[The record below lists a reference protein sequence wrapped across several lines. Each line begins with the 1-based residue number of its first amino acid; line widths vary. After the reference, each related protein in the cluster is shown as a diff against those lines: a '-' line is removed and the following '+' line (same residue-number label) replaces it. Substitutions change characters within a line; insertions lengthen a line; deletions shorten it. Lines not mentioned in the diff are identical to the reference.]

1 MITQII
7 SNDESLL
14 KEITT
19 KLAEDKELMD
29 DANELLREGET
40 LVDRP
45 DVLGL
50 LLARYLSED
59 PGLLDEFDALF
70 EMDEEE
76 GEGGEYESN
85 KNEEKDEL

>member
-19 KLAEDKELMD
+19 KLAEDKELMN

-76 GEGGEYESN
+76 GERGEYESN
-85 KNEEKDEL
+85 KNEERDEL